1 MVLHYLKNT
10 RQAKLVYKKSEH
22 NEFKIKIMSDA
33 SYGAFPVHCS
43 FIYLNDCLIHVNVA
57 RNKATSLSDT
67 DQVTSSMHSEL
78 SGIFDGT
85 KLGVHVYNILIP
97 YSEVDTPIVHLN
109 DSKSAIFNADGFVNN
124 KKTLHLAV
132 KYRYVTELIHKKFM
146 MLNYESGKLLH
157 PDIDT
162 KALPA
167 GPLSC
172 QLPSLSSSMLMSFRL

>member
-1 MVLHYLKNT
+1 M
-10 RQAKLVYKKSEH
+10 Q
-22 NEFKIKIMSDA
+22 
-33 SYGAFPVHCS
+33 
-43 FIYLNDCLIHVNVA
+43 
-57 RNKATSLSDT
+57 
-67 DQVTSSMHSEL
+67 SEL

-97 YSEVDTPIVHLN
+97 YSKVDTPIVHLN

-146 MLNYESGKLLH
+146 VLNYESGKLLL
-157 PDIDT
+157 PDIGT

-167 GPLSC
+167 GPFHVIAV
-172 QLPSLSSSMLMSFRL
+172 QMLDFVDQQSFQAIILTC